1 MLTDFSQPTIHLP
14 TRGAHRLSAVGA
26 ANKGLPSRQSFWSG
40 QKIWSIG
47 TIIICMMVALPV
59 LAVLTLSFGNNE
71 DIWSHLASTVLPHY
85 LKSTALLMLGVGV
98 GTFLI
103 GVSTAWLTAMCEF
116 PGKRIFE
123 WALLLP
129 LAMPAYIVA
138 FVYTDL
144 LEFAGPIQSGLRSL
158 FGWQTGAQYWFP
170 EIRSLGGAIAM
181 MTLTLYPYVYL
192 LTRAAFLEQSV
203 CVIEVSR
210 TLGCSPMQSFR
221 RVALPLA
228 RPAIVIGLALVSME
242 ALNDFGTVDFF
253 GVQTFTAGIYD
264 VWLNMNS
271 VAGAAQL
278 ATVLLAF
285 VVGLIL
291 LERWARGK
299 RQYQHTTN
307 HIRTL
312 PSYRLKGSRAGAA
325 FAACMTPI
333 LLGFIVPAWVLVS
346 YALSHYEATLEAD
359 YLTYLGNSLLLSATA
374 AIIALGLGV
383 FLAYSIRISGS
394 RFITA
399 ASRFAAIGYAVPGAV
414 LAVGIMVPFGA
425 FDNSTDAF
433 FRNVFGISTGLLLS
447 GTLVAVTFG
456 YVVRFVALSFGAAEA
471 SLSKISPSM
480 DGAART
486 LGSGPM
492 GALRRL
498 HFPMM
503 RASILAGAM
512 LVFVDG
518 MKELPMTVILRPFNF
533 ETLATFVHQYA
544 SDELLE
550 EAALGAISIVGV
562 GIIPVILL
570 SVGMRMSRPGLTR
583 PPDPARC

>member
-1 MLTDFSQPTIHLP
+1 MSDLSQPAIHLP
-14 TRGAHRLSAVGA
+14 SRANSRLSAVGDRH
-26 ANKGLPSRQSFWSG
+26 SRQKPFWAG
-40 QKIWSIG
+40 QKIWTVG
-47 TIIICMMVALPV
+47 TFLICLMVALPV
-59 LAVLTLSFGNNE
+59 LTVLTLTVGNNE

-85 LKSTALLMLGVGV
+85 LKTTVLLMLGVGV

-103 GVSTAWLTAMCEF
+103 GVSTAWLTAMCRF
-116 PGKRIFE
+116 PGKRVFE

-144 LEFAGPIQSGLRSL
+144 LEFAGPIQSGLRDM
-158 FGWQTGAQYWFP
+158 FGWSTGADYWFP

-192 LTRAAFLEQSV
+192 LTRASFLEQSV

-228 RPAIVIGLALVSME
+228 RPAIVIGLALVLME
-242 ALNDFGTVDFF
+242 ALNDFGTVDFY

-285 VVGLIL
+285 VIGLIL

-307 HIRTL
+307 HVRRL
-312 PSYRLKGSRAGAA
+312 PSYELSGSRAYGAFLACLAPVA
-325 FAACMTPI
+325 F
-333 LLGFIVPAWVLVS
+333 GFIVPAWVLVS
-346 YALSHYEATLEAD
+346 YAMKHYEATLEAE
-359 YLTYLGNSLLLSATA
+359 YLTYLGNSLLLSGTA
-374 AIIALGLGV
+374 AVIALGIGL
-383 FLAYSIRISGS
+383 FLAYSIRVSNS
-394 RFITA
+394 RVITA

-414 LAVGIMVPFGA
+414 LAVGILVPLGA

-433 FRNVFGISTGLLLS
+433 FRSAFGISTGLLLS

-471 SLSKISPSM
+471 SLSKVSPSM

-486 LGSGPM
+486 LGAGPM
-492 GALRRL
+492 STLRRL
-498 HFPMM
+498 HFPII
-503 RASILAGAM
+503 RASLLAGTM

-570 SVGMRMSRPGLTR
+570 SVGMRLSRPGFGKQR
-583 PPDPARC
+583 DMAHC